1 MGRKQSARITNNAG
15 TDLMKVNH
23 ISKSSVSQGFTLV
36 ELMVALALGLIITI
50 GVVQIFS
57 ANRATYQL
65 DEGLARAQENGR
77 FALEFLTQDIR
88 HAGYLGC
95 NRDVV
100 RAGPNKIEVKQ
111 PFNFLVGA
119 QRYTVTGIRGFEYN
133 STATGI
139 GNTYSAGPFPISNS
153 LTGWSPTLATTLVP
167 APGAQPGSDVITIE
181 RMVLDSWTLV
191 PPYVDADNV
200 YLDPAFA
207 NKVNIN
213 DILLI
218 SDCQKAAIFQV
229 TGITAGGVISH
240 VAGSGTPGNRCNQW
254 ISAPFPS
261 TNAAGADCDFSL
273 AENAKSSI
281 QIGTFQTVS
290 YFLAQGPGPCGTP
303 GTCQPTLFRNITGP
317 SGMTS
322 VQALV
327 EGVEN
332 FQVLYGVDDVFTDGI
347 VDRYVTA
354 NSVADFSLVVSVR
367 IGLLVHGTNA
377 TGSINDATQNDT
389 DIHNV
394 AGTLIDPTDDNLR
407 RRVFNATIQL
417 RNRGF

>member
-1 MGRKQSARITNNAG
+1 MGRKQSACFSDNEGADVMKTNHVG
-15 TDLMKVNH
+15 MRS
-23 ISKSSVSQGFTLV
+23 ISRGFSLV
-36 ELMVALALGLIITI
+36 ELMVAITIGLIITI

-95 NRDVV
+95 NRDVI
-100 RAGPNKIEVKQ
+100 RTGPNKIEVKK

-139 GNTYSAGPFPISNS
+139 GNTYPAGPFPISNS
-153 LTGWSPTLATTLVP
+153 VAGWSPALATTLVP
-167 APGAQPGSDVITIE
+167 APGAQPGSDVIAIE
-181 RMVLDSWTLV
+181 RMILDSWTLV

-207 NKVNIN
+207 SKVNIN

-254 ISAPFPS
+254 ISAPFVS
-261 TNAAGADCDFSL
+261 TNAAGAECDFSL

-290 YFLAQGPGPCGTP
+290 YFLAQGPGPCGAP
-303 GTCQPTLFRNITGP
+303 GTCQPTLFRNVTGP
-317 SGMTS
+317 SGLTS

-332 FQVLYGVDDVFTDGI
+332 FQVLYGVDDVVTDGI
-347 VDRYVTA
+347 ADRYVTA
-354 NSVADFSLVVSVR
+354 NNVTDFSLVVSVR

-394 AGTLIDPTDDNLR
+394 AGTLIDPTDDKLR